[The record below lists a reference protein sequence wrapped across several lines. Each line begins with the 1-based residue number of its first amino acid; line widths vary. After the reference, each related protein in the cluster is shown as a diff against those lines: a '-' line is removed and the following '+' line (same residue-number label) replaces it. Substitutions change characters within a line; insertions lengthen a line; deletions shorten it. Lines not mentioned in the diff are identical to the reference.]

1 MVDRAETRRQHQ
13 FGLSKLLLWTVAWA
27 VLLGLLRS
35 LQFPPLALGV
45 VAATFATLLAVR
57 FRWGYLSALWVGAV
71 LTVLN
76 PLTFAILAMILPSYF
91 MFDFG
96 ARILGLAAALLVL
109 VPILFLFMYIAESC
123 VNWTDEWIRRKTEV
137 RDDQTP

>member
-1 MVDRAETRRQHQ
+1 MANPTKTPSRHQ
-13 FGLSKLLLWTVAWA
+13 FSLRKLMLWMTVWA

-45 VAATFATLLAVR
+45 VAATFAILLAVR
-57 FRWGYLSALWVGAV
+57 FRWGYLTALWVGAA

-76 PLTFAILAMILPSYF
+76 PLTFAILAVIKPSYF

-96 ARILGLAAALLVL
+96 ARILGLGAALLVL
-109 VPILFLFMYIAESC
+109 VPILFLFMYLAESY
-123 VNWTDEWIRRKTEV
+123 VNWVDDWVQTKTEA